1 MADSPIL
8 ADAALVGQLV
18 SVTLLAK
25 LVDRGLIS
33 ADEAIEVLDDALG
46 QLEEWPGGYV
56 KLFPEYQQSF
66 EFARDFL
73 SSSINAYRAIP
84 KKPSD

>member
-1 MADSPIL
+1 MADNPIL
-8 ADAALVGQLV
+8 IDAALIGQLV

-33 ADEAIEVLDDALG
+33 DADAIDVLDDALER
-46 QLEEWPGGYV
+46 LEEWQGGYV
-56 KLFPEYQQSF
+56 KLFPDYPQAF

-73 SSSINAYRAIP
+73 SRSISSYRAIQ
-84 KKPSD
+84 KKLPD